1 MNSHNINQVIL
12 NLQVLLDNKALI
24 KKHADKDFIRRLDF
38 PGEDDPFYYR
48 DGVCNNAD
56 FWVLG
61 EYQIDKA
68 GYILLSE
75 QYAAL
80 NISRRPVHDS
90 MLEYL
95 GAKFII
101 TRNTGGSI
109 LYPIAPYGE
118 PTQGK
123 WLNEIRW
130 DYVQFCLDELKYFVL
145 NGKVNL

>member
-1 MNSHNINQVIL
+1 MISHNINQVIL
-12 NLQVLLDNKALI
+12 NLQVLLDNKELI
-24 KKHADKDFIRRLDF
+24 KKHAGKDLIRRLDI

-61 EYQIDKA
+61 EYRIDKA
-68 GYILLSE
+68 GHAILSE
-75 QYAAL
+75 QYNVL
-80 NISRRPVHDS
+80 GITRRPVHDS

-109 LYPIAPYGE
+109 MYPIASHGE
-118 PTQGK
+118 PVQGK
-123 WLNEIRW
+123 WLNEVRW
-130 DYVQFCLDELKYFVL
+130 DYVQFCLDELKYFVD
-145 NGKVNL
+145 NGKVNI